1 MSIPIYANDPD
12 KFISDLTDWYN
23 TSGQSRY
30 DEVVT
35 ISDHMLQAASIAY
48 EESANKCNILSCL
61 FHDIGHMIIDDS
73 DSHLKEDRNKY
84 HETVAAGYLSNIFID
99 DVVGPIKNHV
109 NAKRW
114 LCSTDKTYYHLLSP
128 ASKQSFE
135 EQGGY
140 MTVKE
145 MEKFSSSKYF
155 HHSIKVREIDD
166 RAKIKDK
173 LTNPIQFYRNYI
185 IDCLLS

>member
-1 MSIPIYANDPD
+1 MPIPIYVNDPD
-12 KFISDLTDWYN
+12 KFISDLTDWYKV
-23 TSGQSRY
+23 SGQNKY

-35 ISDHMLQAASIAY
+35 ISDHMLQAATIAHD
-48 EESANKCNILSCL
+48 EGASKTDVLSCL
-61 FHDIGHMIIDDS
+61 FHDIGHMIIDEDENYI
-73 DSHLKEDRNKY
+73 KEDRNKY
-84 HETVAAGYLSNIFID
+84 HETVAADYLSKIFID
-99 DVVGPIKNHV
+99 DVIGPIKNHV

-114 LCSTDKTYYHLLSP
+114 LCSTDKTYYDLLSP

-145 MEKFSSSKYF
+145 MEAFSSSKYF
-155 HHSIKVREIDD
+155 HHAIKVREIDD

-173 LTNPIQFYRNYI
+173 QTNSIQFYRDYI
-185 IDCLLS
+185 IDCLIS

>member
-12 KFISDLTDWYN
+12 KFINDLTDWYN
-23 TSGQSRY
+23 TSGQNNY

-35 ISDHMLQAASIAY
+35 ISDHMLQAAYIAY
-48 EESANKCNILSCL
+48 EESANKFNILSCL